1 MKKRAGILPDSPG
14 PTRPR
19 NVHYYMRSSYHKSRH
34 SVHCRHGINV
44 PRPCLVILDSLA
56 PLSDTVLNE
65 GRAWSRDKYLR
76 YRTSTHDVLRTTSDV
91 LSTIPAMPSN
101 SIEPMSKVEHAAESW
116 AGVETGANVTSDDGL
131 RMSRPL
137 TGWQSGRISESGM
150 CWRSEGLVE
159 RCEHVTKRQ
168 KVDVVMTSE
177 RKKESRRAAAGR
189 HGRASRLICGC
200 C

>member
-1 MKKRAGILPDSPG
+1 MRERAGILPDSPG

-19 NVHYYMRSSYHKSRH
+19 NVHYYMRSSYRKSRH

-159 RCEHVTKRQ
+159 RWEHVTKRQ

-189 HGRASRLICGC
+189 YGRASRLICGC